1 MNSIITKQS
10 YQRIDNAG
18 YWIETVELSPSIIP
32 LENGEFKVDFGLT
45 EDLIIADLP
54 PSNDCRWDGL
64 QWVEPEAITPE
75 RPDFIVVR
83 QIDDE
88 GFYLTDVIIEPTLVD
103 NVWIHP
109 GVDSP
114 DYIIGAVP
122 GGFYKPRYVNGR
134 WAEGATKQEIKAVQP
149 PNWLQFINDF
159 SASDLD
165 EMIAQ
170 PENLANVLRL
180 NRVFGM
186 YPHLDGKAICDAW
199 NQCLSNFATAPN
211 SDQRRTLIKIT
222 EANNLPV
229 TIDANSRM
237 VING

>member
-1 MNSIITKQS
+1 MNNVITAKA
-10 YQRIDNAG
+10 YQRIDSQG
-18 YWIETVELSPSIIP
+18 YWVETVHVVPSVTPLDDGSYQIDYLTHDDLIETDI
-32 LENGEFKVDFGLT
+32 
-45 EDLIIADLP
+45 P
-54 PSNDCRWDGL
+54 PSNEHRWNGSY
-64 QWVEPEAITPE
+64 WAEPEVVTPE

-109 GVDSP
+109 GIDSP

-134 WAEGATKQEIKAVQP
+134 WTEGATKQEIKAVQP
-149 PNWLQFINDF
+149 PNWLQFISDF

-170 PENLANVLRL
+170 PDNLANVLRL

-186 YPHLDGKAICDAW
+186 YPHLEGKAICDAW

-237 VING
+237 VMNG